1 MQSLFAQPVAMQ
13 ALIGGAAAL
22 VGILA
27 GILIRGALAKSDR
40 DGLIHRNEEL
50 ANALTQ
56 AGNALSES
64 MALAAKRAGF
74 ESLAEERDKR
84 IGELTTELETQRA
97 GSHTVM
103 DALRAV
109 LQAKTEEAGL
119 LASTIAELNAKLESE
134 QKTMPEKIAVLE
146 AAKLAFSEHFKSVGT
161 DVLERISKAHTE
173 GSQKELGNLLNPLR
187 EQINDFRKKVEEV
200 QIDSGKGVTELKTLI
215 GTMGTLNQALTEEAH
230 NLATALRRDTKAQG
244 NWGETILRNILDKSG
259 LQEGMHY
266 SFQQSHT
273 EMNADGDPVQR
284 RQTDVVVKIPG
295 GRHLI
300 IDSKVSLNAY
310 NDSVNAADEKDRVE
324 AIKRHLVSIR
334 NHFTDL
340 AGRNYHSLAGIQ
352 SPDFVVMFV
361 PIEPAFLLA
370 LQNDDSLWH
379 DAYSKGVLLSGP
391 TTVLF
396 VVRIVADLWRQE
408 LQAQNVAKVMK
419 RGAELYDKFVSFVT
433 SLEGVGDSLFRAREK
448 YDEARRSLSTGPG
461 NLVRQVEML
470 RELGVAPKTKK
481 QMPQGLLDASG
492 ADVSVNDDAP
502 ATEDASAAEQVTIFE
517 AEEDTSVESVVEQ
530 GIAESDAV

>member
-1 MQSLFAQPVAMQ
+1 MQSLLAQPVALQ
-13 ALIGGAAAL
+13 ALIASAAAL

-27 GILIRGALAKSDR
+27 GILIRGALAKSEKE
-40 DGLIHRNEEL
+40 GLIHRNEEL

-74 ESLAEERDKR
+74 ESLADEREKR
-84 IGELTTELETQRA
+84 IGELTTQWEALRA
-97 GSHTVM
+97 GSQIATE
-103 DALRAV
+103 ALRAE
-109 LQAKTEEAGL
+109 LQAKSEEAGHL
-119 LASTIAELNAKLESE
+119 STTIAELNAKLESE
-134 QKTMPEKIAVLE
+134 QKNVPEKIAMLE

-161 DVLERISKAHTE
+161 EVLERLSKTHTE

-187 EQINDFRKKVEEV
+187 EQISDFRKKVEEV

-215 GTMGTLNQALTEEAH
+215 GTMGTLNQALTAEAH

-259 LQEGMHY
+259 LQEGVHY
-266 SFQQSHT
+266 SFQQSFT

-284 RQTDVVVKIPG
+284 RQTDVVVKLPG
-295 GRHLI
+295 GRHLV

-324 AIKRHLVSIR
+324 AIKRHLVSVR

-340 AGRNYHSLAGIQ
+340 AGRNYHSLSGIQ

-370 LQNDDSLWH
+370 LQNDESLWH

-408 LQAQNVAKVMK
+408 MQAQNVEKVMK

-448 YDEARRSLSTGPG
+448 YDEARKQLSIGPG

-481 QMPQGLLDASG
+481 QIPQGLLD
-492 ADVSVNDDAP
+492 VSEMS
-502 ATEDASAAEQVTIFE
+502 TSEAEGSEAERVTIFE
-517 AEEDTSVESVVEQ
+517 VGEESGGEHAVEQ
-530 GIAESDAV
+530 GIAETDAV

>member
-1 MQSLFAQPVAMQ
+1 MQSLLAQPVAMQ
-13 ALIGGAAAL
+13 ALIASAAAL

-27 GILIRGALAKSDR
+27 GILIRGALAKSEKN
-40 DGLIHRNEEL
+40 GLIHRNEEL

-74 ESLAEERDKR
+74 ESLAEEREKR
-84 IGELTTELETQRA
+84 IGELTLQWEALRS
-97 GSHTVM
+97 GSQAIHE
-103 DALRAV
+103 ALRAE
-109 LQAKTEEAGL
+109 LNAKNEEATRL
-119 LASTIAELNAKLESE
+119 SATIAELNAKLEGE
-134 QKTMPEKIAVLE
+134 QKNVPEKIAVLE

-161 DVLERISKAHTE
+161 EVLERLSKAHTE
-173 GSQKELGNLLNPLR
+173 DSQKELGNLLNPLR
-187 EQINDFRKKVEEV
+187 EQIGDFRKKVEEV

-215 GTMGTLNQALTEEAH
+215 GTMGTLNQALTAEAH

-259 LQEGMHY
+259 LQEGTHY
-266 SFQQSHT
+266 SFQQGFT
-273 EMNADGDPVQR
+273 EMNADGEPVQR
-284 RQTDVVVKIPG
+284 RQTDVIVNLPG

-310 NDSVNAADEKDRVE
+310 NDSVNAADEKDRAE
-324 AIKRHLVSIR
+324 AIKRHLVSVR
-334 NHFTDL
+334 THFTEL
-340 AGRNYHSLAGIQ
+340 AGRNYHSLSGIQ

-370 LQNDDSLWH
+370 LQNDESLWH

-408 LQAQNVAKVMK
+408 MQVQNVKNVMK
-419 RGAELYDKFVSFVT
+419 RGADLYDKFVGFVT
-433 SLEGVGDSLFRAREK
+433 SLEAVGDALFRAREK
-448 YDEARRSLSTGPG
+448 YDEARGRLSTGPG

-470 RELGVAPKTKK
+470 RDLGVAPKK
-481 QMPQGLLDASG
+481 QMPQGLLDPSGVEASG
-492 ADVSVNDDAP
+492 AD
-502 ATEDASAAEQVTIFE
+502 ASATGQVTIFE
-517 AEEDTSVESVVEQ
+517 VGEESSVESVVEQ

>member
-1 MQSLFAQPVAMQ
+1 MQSLLAQPVAMQ
-13 ALIGGAAAL
+13 ALIGSAAAL

-27 GILIRGALAKSDR
+27 GILIRGALAKSEKN
-40 DGLIHRNEEL
+40 GLVHRNEEL

-64 MALAAKRAGF
+64 MALAGKRAGF
-74 ESLAEERDKR
+74 ESLAEEREKR
-84 IGELTTELETQRA
+84 IEELTKELE
-97 GSHTVM
+97 
-103 DALRAV
+103 ALRAASKSKHDELYSE
-109 LQAKTEEAGL
+109 LQAKGDEVGRLSA
-119 LASTIAELNAKLESE
+119 TIAELNAKLETE

-161 DVLERISKAHTE
+161 EVLERLSKAHTE
-173 GSQKELGNLLNPLR
+173 GSQKELGILLNPLR
-187 EQINDFRKKVEEV
+187 EQITDFRKKVEEV

-215 GTMGTLNQALTEEAH
+215 GTMGTLNQALTTEAH

-259 LQEGMHY
+259 LQEGTHY

-273 EMNADGDPVQR
+273 ETSAEGEQGQR
-284 RQTDVVVKIPG
+284 RQTDVVVKLPG

-310 NDSVNAADEKDRVE
+310 NDSVNAADEKDRAD
-324 AIKRHLVSIR
+324 AIKRHLVSVR
-334 NHFTDL
+334 NHFTEL

-370 LQNDDSLWH
+370 LQNDESLWH

-408 LQAQNVAKVMK
+408 MQVQNVKNVMK
-419 RGAELYDKFVSFVT
+419 RGADLYDKFVGFVT
-433 SLEGVGDSLFRAREK
+433 SLEAVGDALYRAREK
-448 YDEARRSLSTGPG
+448 YDEARGRLSTGPG

-470 RELGVAPKTKK
+470 RDLGVAPKK
-481 QMPQGLLDASG
+481 QIPQGLLDASG
-492 ADVSVNDDAP
+492 MEASGV
-502 ATEDASAAEQVTIFE
+502 DASVADESGAEQVSIYE
-517 AEEDTSVESVVEQ
+517 AGEESTVESVVEQ

>member
-1 MQSLFAQPVAMQ
+1 MQSLLAQPVALQ

-27 GILIRGALAKSDR
+27 GILIRGALAKSEK
-40 DGLIHRNEEL
+40 DGLVHRNEEL

-74 ESLAEERDKR
+74 ESLAVEREKR
-84 IGELTTELETQRA
+84 IDELYKELEVVRTASQVL
-97 GSHTVM
+97 H
-103 DALRAV
+103 DALRTDLKDKSDAEAQSRARISA
-109 LQAKTEEAGL
+109 LETELRNERENVA
-119 LASTIAELNAKLESE
+119 
-134 QKTMPEKIAVLE
+134 EKIKLLDE
-146 AAKLAFSEHFKSVGT
+146 AKQTLANQFQALAADILDQKSKT
-161 DVLERISKAHTE
+161 LSE
-173 GSQKELGNLLNPLR
+173 GSQKEIGSLLTPLR

-215 GTMGTLNQALTEEAH
+215 GTMGTLNQALTTEAH

-259 LQEGMHY
+259 LQEGVHY

-273 EMNADGDPVQR
+273 ELNADGDPVQR
-284 RQTDVVVKIPG
+284 RQTDVVVKLPG

-310 NDSVNAADEKDRVE
+310 NDSVNAADEKDRVD
-324 AIKRHLVSIR
+324 ALKRHLVSIR
-334 NHFTDL
+334 THFTEL

-370 LQNDDSLWH
+370 LQNDETLWH

-408 LQAQNVAKVMK
+408 MQVQNVKNVMK
-419 RGAELYDKFVSFVT
+419 RGADLYDKFVGFVT
-433 SLEGVGDSLFRAREK
+433 SLEAVGDALFRAREK
-448 YDEARRSLSTGPG
+448 YDEARGRLSAGPG

-470 RELGVAPKTKK
+470 RDLGVAPRK
-481 QMPQGLLDASG
+481 QIPPGLLDSSGVDTSAMEAS
-492 ADVSVNDDAP
+492 AVESP
-502 ATEDASAAEQVTIFE
+502 ATEKVTIFE
-517 AEEDTSVESVVEQ
+517 AGDESSVESEVEQ
-530 GIAESDAV
+530 GVAESDAV

>member
-1 MQSLFAQPVAMQ
+1 
-13 ALIGGAAAL
+13 
-22 VGILA
+22 
-27 GILIRGALAKSDR
+27 
-40 DGLIHRNEEL
+40 
-50 ANALTQ
+50 
-56 AGNALSES
+56 
-64 MALAAKRAGF
+64 
-74 ESLAEERDKR
+74 
-84 IGELTTELETQRA
+84 
-97 GSHTVM
+97 
-103 DALRAV
+103 
-109 LQAKTEEAGL
+109 
-119 LASTIAELNAKLESE
+119 
-134 QKTMPEKIAVLE
+134 
-146 AAKLAFSEHFKSVGT
+146 
-161 DVLERISKAHTE
+161 
-173 GSQKELGNLLNPLR
+173 
-187 EQINDFRKKVEEV
+187 
-200 QIDSGKGVTELKTLI
+200 
-215 GTMGTLNQALTEEAH
+215 
-230 NLATALRRDTKAQG
+230 
-244 NWGETILRNILDKSG
+244 
-259 LQEGMHY
+259 
-266 SFQQSHT
+266 
-273 EMNADGDPVQR
+273 
-284 RQTDVVVKIPG
+284 VVKLPG

>member
-1 MQSLFAQPVAMQ
+1 MQSFMDQPVALQ
-13 ALIGGAAAL
+13 ALIGGTAAL

-27 GILIRGALAKSDR
+27 GILIRGAFAKSEKQ
-40 DGLIHRNEEL
+40 GLIERNEEL

-64 MALAAKRAGF
+64 MAVAAKRAGY
-74 ESLAEERDKR
+74 ETLAEEREKR
-84 IGELTTELETQRA
+84 IGELTKELESQRA
-97 GSHTVM
+97 GSQVVV
-103 DALRAV
+103 DALRAEI
-109 LQAKTEEAGL
+109 QAKGEDAARL
-119 LASTIAELNAKLESE
+119 STSIAEISARLESE
-134 QKTMPEKIAVLE
+134 QKSMPEKIAVLE

-161 DVLERISKAHTE
+161 DVLEQLSKAHTE

-200 QIDSGKGVTELKTLI
+200 QIDSKTGVTELKTLI
-215 GTMGTLNQALTEEAH
+215 GTMGTLNQALTQEAH

-259 LQEGMHY
+259 LEEGVHY
-266 SFQQSHT
+266 EFQQSHT
-273 EMNADGDPVQR
+273 ERNVDGDPVQR
-284 RQTDVVVKIPG
+284 RQTDVVVKLPG

-310 NDSVNAADEKDRVE
+310 NDSVNASDEKDRAE
-324 AIKRHLVSIR
+324 ALKRHLVSVR
-334 NHFTDL
+334 SHFTEL
-340 AGRNYHSLAGIQ
+340 AGRNYASLSGLQ

-370 LQNDDSLWH
+370 LQNDETLWH

-396 VVRIVADLWRQE
+396 VIRIVADLWRQE
-408 LQAQNVAKVMK
+408 MQVQNVKNVMK
-419 RGAELYDKFVSFVT
+419 RGADLYDKFVGFVT
-433 SLEGVGDSLFRAREK
+433 SLEAVGDALYRAREK
-448 YDEARRSLSTGPG
+448 YDEARGRLSTGPG

-470 RELGVAPKTKK
+470 RDLGVAPKK
-481 QMPQGLLDASG
+481 QLPQSLLDASG
-492 ADVSVNDDAP
+492 VESEAEVSELNGEAAGEEP
-502 ATEDASAAEQVTIFE
+502 GLALAAES
-517 AEEDTSVESVVEQ
+517 EEKSQE
-530 GIAESDAV
+530 